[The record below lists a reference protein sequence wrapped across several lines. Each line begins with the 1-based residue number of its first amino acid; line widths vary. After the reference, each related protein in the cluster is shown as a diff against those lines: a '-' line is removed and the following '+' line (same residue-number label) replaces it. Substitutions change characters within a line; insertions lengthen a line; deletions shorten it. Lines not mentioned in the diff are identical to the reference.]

1 MAAGLQNQLRAKY
14 ADKRLATCKI
24 AALPN
29 DNMPN
34 NASNGRL
41 LAVFG
46 NSFGCGAVVAAPSD
60 GAVAFLEAALGS
72 GIGALGATN
81 KATIRMVSIVS
92 FCAGSTVGSDAAGTS
107 DGAGTTAVLSG
118 DTLLV
123 GPATGGTSDSFEYT
137 NS

>member
-1 MAAGLQNQLRAKY
+1 MPMAAGLQNQLRAKY

-60 GAVAFLEAALGS
+60 GAVEFLEAAVGS

-92 FCAGSTVGSDAAGTS
+92 FCAGRTVGSDAAGTS
-107 DGAGTTAVLSG
+107 YGVGTAAVLSG

-123 GPATGGTSDSFEYT
+123 GPAAG
-137 NS
+137 

>member
-1 MAAGLQNQLRAKY
+1 MPMAAGLQNQLRAKY

-60 GAVAFLEAALGS
+60 GSVEFLQAAAGS

-81 KATIRMVSIVS
+81 KATIRMASLAP
-92 FCAGSTVGSDAAGTS
+92 FYAGSP
-107 DGAGTTAVLSG
+107 
-118 DTLLV
+118 V
-123 GPATGGTSDSFEYT
+123 GPDA
-137 NS
+137 

>member
-14 ADKRLATCKI
+14 ADQRLATCNI

-46 NSFGCGAVVAAPSD
+46 NSFGCGAVVAAAPSD
-60 GAVAFLEAALGS
+60 GAVEFVEAAVGS
-72 GIGALGATN
+72 GIGALGTTN

-92 FCAGSTVGSDAAGTS
+92 FCAGRTVGSDAAGTS
-107 DGAGTTAVLSG
+107 DGVGTAAVLSG

-123 GPATGGTSDSFEYT
+123 GPAAD
-137 NS
+137 